1 MRSSSC
7 GSRRP
12 RRATR
17 ALPRLAEFGERIE
30 ALTDRVLVYTHD
42 AAKVVGLVGDGEL
55 QPESVYVRRGT
66 LEDVFLILTGRT
78 LED

>member
-1 MRSSSC
+1 M
-7 GSRRP
+7 
-12 RRATR
+12 
-17 ALPRLAEFGERIE
+17 
-30 ALTDRVLVYTHD
+30 YTHD

-55 QPESVYVRRGT
+55 QPESVYERRGT